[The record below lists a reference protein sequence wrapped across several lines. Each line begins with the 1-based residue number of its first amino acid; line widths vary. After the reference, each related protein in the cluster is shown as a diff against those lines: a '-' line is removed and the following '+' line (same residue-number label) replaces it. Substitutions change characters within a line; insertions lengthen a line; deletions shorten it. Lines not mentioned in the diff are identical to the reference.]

1 MMFMSVKL
9 LKHQDVEEL
18 PFELYTAS
26 RKLNYTT
33 EYAYSKFYKI
43 GNLVSFVI
51 MWKGKINESGERAYI
66 NVPKIKNNMLAVN
79 TAVSV
84 AEFTGCIDWG
94 VSDVFGQLT
103 SEGIIGIYTT
113 EGAAIGNWKKNNGT
127 DQYLKISGT
136 YICK

>member
-1 MMFMSVKL
+1 MFMSIKL
-9 LKHQDVEEL
+9 LKVPVPEEL
-18 PFELYTAS
+18 PFELYTS
-26 RKLNYTT
+26 KRKLNYTT
-33 EYAYSKFYKI
+33 TYTYSKFYKI

-51 MWKGKINESGERAYI
+51 MWKGVINEAGEMSYI
-66 NVPKIKNNMLAVN
+66 NVPKIKSNPPAVN

-94 VSDVFGQLT
+94 VSDAFGQLT
-103 SEGIIGIYTT
+103 SDGGLGIYVN

>member
-1 MMFMSVKL
+1 MSVKL

-18 PFELYTAS
+18 PFALYTAS

-66 NVPKIKNNMLAVN
+66 NVPKIKNNMPAVN

>member
-1 MMFMSVKL
+1 MFMSVKL
-9 LKHQDVEEL
+9 LKVPVPEEL

-33 EYAYSKFYKI
+33 EYTYSKFYKI

-51 MWKGKINESGERAYI
+51 MWKGKINESGEMSYI
-66 NVPKIKNNMLAVN
+66 NVPKIKNNMPAVN

-94 VSDVFGQLT
+94 VTNVFGQLT
-103 SEGIIGIYTT
+103 SDGVIGLYTT
-113 EGAAIGNWKKNNGT
+113 EGAAIGRWKKNNGT
-127 DQYLKISGT
+127 DQYLKISCT

>member
-1 MMFMSVKL
+1 MSVKL
-9 LKHQDVEEL
+9 LKAPVPEEL
-18 PFELYTAS
+18 PFELYTDK

-33 EYAYSKFYKI
+33 DYTYSKFYKV

-51 MWKGKINESGERAYI
+51 MWKGRINESGEMSYI
-66 NVPKIKNNMLAVN
+66 NVPKIKSNLPFVN
-79 TAVSV
+79 TSLSV

-94 VSDVFGQLT
+94 LSDVFGQLT
-103 SEGIIGIYTT
+103 SDGTVGIYTN